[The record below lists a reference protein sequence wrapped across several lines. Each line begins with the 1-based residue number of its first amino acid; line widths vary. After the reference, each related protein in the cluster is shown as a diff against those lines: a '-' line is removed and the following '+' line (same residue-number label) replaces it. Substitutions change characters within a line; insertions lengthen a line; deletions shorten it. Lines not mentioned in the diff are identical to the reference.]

1 MRHMRVKLV
10 MLKKLLMYI
19 CNATFYQAYA
29 LLIQSKSAWSAV
41 GPTVHMGRW
50 GKYGISITFVP
61 GIAAKWNATTRD
73 NGFGLLVEVLYV

>member
-61 GIAAKWNATTRD
+61 GIATTRD
-73 NGFGLLVEVLYV
+73 YGFGLLVEVLYV